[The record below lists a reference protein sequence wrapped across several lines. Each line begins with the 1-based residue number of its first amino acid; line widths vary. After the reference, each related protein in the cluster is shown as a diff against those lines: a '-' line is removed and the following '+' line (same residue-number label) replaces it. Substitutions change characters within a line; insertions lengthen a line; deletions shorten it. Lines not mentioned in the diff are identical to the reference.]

1 LEGVARSSNSSSLNV
16 TLPNK
21 EKIAAPPSMK
31 LTAKRSAAAADGECA
46 RDVCEIHICLM
57 DRHLFYF
64 TTQSQAERSK

>member
-1 LEGVARSSNSSSLNV
+1 LEGVARCSNSSSLNV

-21 EKIAAPPSMK
+21 EKIAVPPSMK
-31 LTAKRSAAAADGECA
+31 LTAKRSAAAAGERA